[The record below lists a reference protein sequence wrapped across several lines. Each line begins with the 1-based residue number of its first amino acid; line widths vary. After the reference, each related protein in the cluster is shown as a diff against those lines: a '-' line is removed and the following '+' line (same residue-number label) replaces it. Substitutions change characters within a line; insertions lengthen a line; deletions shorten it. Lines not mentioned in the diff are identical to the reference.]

1 MFYPNLKAVYRKGT
15 LKLQK
20 PLKIPEGAT
29 VQVSVQT
36 AARGNTEHIMK
47 FAGAWRDMSEDA
59 FNDFLA
65 EVSQRREVAFSR
77 RRSRETVTD

>member
-1 MFYPNLKAVYRKGT
+1 MLYPNLKAVYHKGT

-36 AARGNTEHIMK
+36 AARDNAENVMR
-47 FAGAWRDMSEDA
+47 FAGAWHDMAEDA
-59 FNDFLA
+59 FNDYLA
-65 EVSQRREVAFSR
+65 EVSQRRESAFSR
-77 RRSRETVTD
+77 RRGRETGNG

>member
-1 MFYPNLKAVYRKGT
+1 MLYPNLKAVYRKGT

-36 AARGNTEHIMK
+36 TGGSPEQSMK
-47 FAGAWRDMSEDA
+47 FAGAWSDMPDEV

-65 EVSQRREVAFSR
+65 EVSQRRKTAFSR
-77 RRSRETVTD
+77 RRGRETVNG

>member
-1 MFYPNLKAVYRKGT
+1 MLYPNLKAVYRKGT

-36 AARGNTEHIMK
+36 AAQGNSEHVMK
-47 FAGAWRDMSEDA
+47 FAGAWDDMPDDV
-59 FNDFLA
+59 FDDFFA
-65 EVSQRREVAFSR
+65 EVGRRRQLAFSR
-77 RRSRETVTD
+77 RRGRETISD

>member
-1 MFYPNLKAVYRKGT
+1 MLYPNLKAVYRKGT

-20 PLKIPEGAT
+20 SLKIPEGTT

-36 AARGNTEHIMK
+36 TTQGNTEHILK
-47 FAGAWRDMSEDA
+47 FAGAWRDMPDDA

-77 RRSRETVTD
+77 RRSRETVNG